1 MEFITA
7 LDHSSLLLWLPPYH
21 PQVQDVSMGSS
32 DFLSDTQVDPRMVEQ
47 WIGNP
52 IYLTCSLEKGL
63 CWVLGSCTKQE
74 IVPLVAAE
82 SSAEK

>member
-7 LDHSSLLLWLPPYH
+7 LDHSSPLLWLPPYH

-32 DFLSDTQVDPRMVEQ
+32 DFLSDTQVDPRMVER

-52 IYLTCSLEKGL
+52 IYL
-63 CWVLGSCTKQE
+63 
-74 IVPLVAAE
+74 VPLRRA
-82 SSAEK
+82 SAGCWDPVLSKK